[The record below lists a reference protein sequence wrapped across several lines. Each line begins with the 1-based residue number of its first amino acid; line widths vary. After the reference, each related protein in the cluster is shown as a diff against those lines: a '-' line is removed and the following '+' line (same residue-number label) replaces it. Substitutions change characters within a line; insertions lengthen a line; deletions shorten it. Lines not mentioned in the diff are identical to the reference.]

1 MQLCSIV
8 EAAVGNSAK
17 EGNSPVSEIEHI
29 ASSIQSTT
37 EHEKFCGNA
46 GGPSPKAKYDLVT
59 DSELVP

>member
-1 MQLCSIV
+1 MQLELVV

-17 EGNSPVSEIEHI
+17 EGNSPVSETDSI
-29 ASSIQSTT
+29 AMSIQSTMK
-37 EHEKFCGNA
+37 HEKFCGKT